1 MQQWLRPIRRDG
13 PGTGWKSLWN
23 HQLWGRLRLWR
34 SVSSHAFGC
43 ADRHLQLLRAGELHG
58 WGTAVRRARAGHGR
72 QFVRNHGVWR
82 SVLPRH
88 SLPRI
93 AGRRFYEPVQLL
105 RRSRLR
111 TGRQPCG
118 CVGTGDGWRLLW
130 HDAGI
135 RKLRPGD
142 HIPSCRRPGSVC
154 GGAAAA
160 GKAGAPVIILG
171 SDLSG
176 ATSVTFNGTPASFTV
191 ASAAEI
197 TTAVPAGAHSGGIQ
211 VMTPGG
217 TLASNVPF
225 FVVP

>member
-1 MQQWLRPIRRDG
+1 MEPPTLGAPTTLAKCIKSRPGALTVIY
-13 PGTGWKSLWN
+13 S
-23 HQLWGRLRLWR
+23 
-34 SVSSHAFGC
+34 FC
-43 ADRHLQLLRAGELHG
+43 AQVNCTDGELPSAG
-58 WGTAVRRARAGHGR
+58 LVLATDGNLYGTTEYGGVYGRGTLFRVSPGGGFTSLYSFCPEAGCEQGGNPVAALV
-72 QFVRNHGVWR
+72 QGTNGDFYGTTPEYGSYGQGTIFSLAAGLGPFVE
-82 SVLPRH
+82 
-88 SLPRI
+88 
-93 AGRRFYEPVQLL
+93 A
-105 RRSRLR
+105 
-111 TGRQPCG
+111 QP
-118 CVGTGDGWRLLW
+118 
-130 HDAGI
+130 
-135 RKLRPGD
+135 P
-142 HIPSCRRPGSVC
+142 
-154 GGAAAA
+154 A